1 MKYGF
6 IILTLVLTGA
16 LNAQDGNP
24 FDIPISRSNPS
35 AAWQVT
41 PDLAVSEEDTLS
53 LISGTADPI
62 VRSTNPFD
70 IDPSRYDNKTQSK
83 EEETSQTTFFTID
96 ASKSGDTRLV
106 VLIFVLVML
115 IILSLAVSLD
125 RKRSSDLFKS
135 IINSNNLKSLYRES
149 DAWTNG
155 QSIIFYLSFFLI
167 GAFLLW
173 IIFIKAGIS
182 DLHLLWIGLAL
193 ILCYAVRHFVM
204 WSIAT
209 IYPVGIEVG
218 QYNYSVMLHNIVLGI
233 LLLPLVLAIEFV
245 PGISIRTFI
254 YVALALFFMLYLTR
268 QAKGMFSCISMRG
281 FNLLYF
287 FIYLC
292 AVEIAPVMVLYKV
305 IVGAM

>member
-6 IILTLVLTGA
+6 IILILVLTGA
-16 LNAQDGNP
+16 LGAQGSNP
-24 FDIPISRSNPS
+24 FDIPTSRSNPS
-35 AAWQVT
+35 AVRQVT
-41 PDLAVSEEDTLS
+41 PDMAVNQEDTLS
-53 LISGTADPI
+53 LMPGTGDP
-62 VRSTNPFD
+62 VVTSNNPFD
-70 IDPSRYDNKTQSK
+70 IDRSRYDYKTQSK
-83 EEETSQTTFFTID
+83 EDETSQTSFFTID
-96 ASKSGDTRLV
+96 SSKSGDTRLV

-125 RKRSSDLFKS
+125 KKRSSDLFKS

-173 IIFIKAGIS
+173 IIFLKVGIS

-193 ILCYAVRHFVM
+193 LLCYTVRHIVM

-209 IYPVGIEVG
+209 IYPIGIEIG

-254 YVALALFFMLYLTR
+254 YAALALFFMLYLSR
-268 QAKGMFSCISMRG
+268 QAKGVFSCISMRG